1 VCADDDSVPR
11 RLAVAGFHAL
21 GNWYNWKRTEKT
33 HTLQKIKMLIAMNRF
48 NVIKEERKNFED
60 LWVTR
65 QSHVEQLKSQSDN
78 ATLAYGRRY
87 HDGPRGRV
95 GAAGREEAHVPFST
109 SSPPPFMP
117 GYHSSLARR
126 PRSSSSATT
135 IAIRNFSPST
145 RYSASA
151 ASCAYRKAR
160 LKRRG

>member
-1 VCADDDSVPR
+1 
-11 RLAVAGFHAL
+11 
-21 GNWYNWKRTEKT
+21 
-33 HTLQKIKMLIAMNRF
+33 MLIAMNRF
-48 NVIKEERKNFED
+48 KVIKEERKNFED

-78 ATLAYGRRY
+78 ATLAYRRRY

-95 GAAGREEAHVPFST
+95 GAAGREEARVPFST

-117 GYHSSLARR
+117 ARR
-126 PRSSSSATT
+126 PRSGSSATT